1 MATTYTENGGNTP
14 NGSHLNFTYSF
25 PSIKNEDVKV
35 ALNGTTQASTKYTVN
50 TDVNP
55 TRIEFNNTSIDTDL
69 QESTG
74 APKTGVIV
82 RVYRDTGVEDP
93 ADKRVTFQAG
103 SAIRALDLNNVYEH
117 FIYVAQEEQNQ
128 KGIFESISL
137 DDSRS
142 IKFGNS
148 DDASIYWDGT
158 GHEMGHYLHIDSPG
172 PMKLSTGNNK
182 NVQFTEGGDTV
193 FTVGGDI
200 TAYVNVIPN
209 ADGTI
214 DLGSSSKEW
223 KDLYVDGTGYID
235 TISADTATINGNL
248 VVTGTISDSGGNLEL
263 ADDVDIHLL
272 GVIV

>member
-50 TDVNP
+50 TGVNP

-74 APKTGVIV
+74 APKEGVLV
-82 RVYRDTGVEDP
+82 RVYRDTGIEDP

-158 GHEMGHYLHIDSPG
+158 GNEMGHQMMITSAG

-214 DLGSSSKEW
+214 GVTVKPDSNDVIPVRQQVIEIDTVATTVTAEVDDFATGSATAGVGYSTSSS
-223 KDLYVDGTGYID
+223 
-235 TISADTATINGNL
+235 TAPVGSTY
-248 VVTGTISDSGGNLEL
+248 TTS
-263 ADDVDIHLL
+263 
-272 GVIV
+272 